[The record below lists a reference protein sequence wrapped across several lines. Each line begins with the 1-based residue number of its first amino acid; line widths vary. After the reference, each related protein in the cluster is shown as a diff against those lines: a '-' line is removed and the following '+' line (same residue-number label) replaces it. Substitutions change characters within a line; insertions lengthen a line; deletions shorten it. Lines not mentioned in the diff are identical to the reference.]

1 MKTPGRY
8 GCFSHAP
15 YLPHVLLA
23 GDYHLEDGILTRD
36 VIKIPFRMAMDC
48 NYRLTKEGREDR
60 KCEGCSYRE
69 PKA

>member
-36 VIKIPFRMAMDC
+36 VIKIPFRMAMSC
-48 NYRLTKEGREDR
+48 QYRLTDLGRDDP
-60 KCEGCSYRE
+60 KCEGCSHKE
-69 PKA
+69 TAA